1 MYVYTFNLYI
11 TSKYICVLL
20 RLKTNVSYCN
30 VKHDSVRSPIAYT
43 TPPTLSSTPYRDHRG
58 VDYPN
63 SNWWI
68 KKSLF
73 VSKISRDILC
83 PPKLTTYSVSSKDL
97 CSLIH
102 TCMTLNKKI
111 QILWISA
118 SASLRHTPSDL
129 HPKKVF
135 LEFKIYPKN
144 KSSYP
149 I

>member
-1 MYVYTFNLYI
+1 MPQMYIYTFNLYI

-30 VKHDSVRSPIAYT
+30 VKHDSVRLPIAYT

-102 TCMTLNKKI
+102 TCMTLNKKYRYCEFQHQLALDTLPPTSI
-111 QILWISA
+111 
-118 SASLRHTPSDL
+118 
-129 HPKKVF
+129 PKKSF
-135 LEFKIYPKN
+135 
-144 KSSYP
+144 
-149 I
+149 